1 MKFFDREDK
10 VANLR
15 AIRDRSVAEAQFT
28 VITGRRR
35 VGKTMLAKHAFGDR
49 PFVYLFVSCKG
60 EPELV
65 EGFVDEVNQVV
76 PGAIAP
82 EVRTLEG
89 FFRELFKT
97 ARSHHLT
104 VFIDEFQ
111 DFYKVKPSVFSVLQ
125 GLWDRNC
132 ESMRINLVVCGSV
145 NALMNRIFFNRKE
158 PLYGRQTAVVRL
170 SAFSVEVLKDILGHH
185 RRNYRPE
192 DLLALW
198 TITGGVAK
206 YVALLMD
213 AGATDFQSMAEF
225 ILSEDSFFLDEGR
238 VLLSDEFGKDYTTYF
253 SILSAI
259 ARGVTSRNE
268 IEQSVGCQ
276 IGGHLTRLERDY
288 HLISKRL
295 PFDARTTRQ
304 VRYQIDDPFYR
315 FWFRFVFR
323 YDYMVQK
330 GAFRLL
336 KKIVRRDFAAFSGR
350 ALEEYFARKLVESG
364 EWSRVGNWWDRKGE
378 NEIDLIAEN
387 ELDGRL
393 LVAEV
398 KRDRKRID
406 LGQLESKF
414 AAFAKATGRGGRKKP
429 TYRALSLEDM

>member
-1 MKFFDREDK
+1 MKFFDREEK
-10 VANLR
+10 IANLR
-15 AIRDRSVAEAQFT
+15 AIRAKSAAEAQFT

-35 VGKTMLAKHAFGDR
+35 VGKTMLVKHALGDE
-49 PFVYLFVSCKG
+49 PFVYLFVSRKS

-65 EGFVDEVNQVV
+65 EGFVEEVNQVLGDAV
-76 PGAIAP
+76 AP
-82 EVRTLEG
+82 EVRSLEG
-89 FFRELFKT
+89 FFRELFRI
-97 ARSHHLT
+97 ARSRPLT

-111 DFYKVKPSVFSVLQ
+111 DFYKVSPSVFSVIQ

-132 ESMRINLVVCGSV
+132 ETMRINLVVCGSV
-145 NALMNRIFFNRKE
+145 NAMMNRIFFNRKE

-170 SAFSVEVLKDILGHH
+170 SAFPVEVLKGILRSH
-185 RRNYRPE
+185 RRNFRPE

-198 TITGGVAK
+198 AITGGVAK

-213 AGATDFQSMAEF
+213 AGATDVQSM
-225 ILSEDSFFLDEGR
+225 IDVVMSEDSFFLDEGR
-238 VLLSDEFGKDYTTYF
+238 VLLSDEFGKDYTIYF
-253 SILSAI
+253 SVLSAI

-268 IEQSVGCQ
+268 IEQAVGCQ
-276 IGGHLTRLERDY
+276 IGGYLTRLEKDY

-295 PFDARTTRQ
+295 PFAAKTARQ

-315 FWFRFVFR
+315 FWFRFIFR

-330 GAFRLL
+330 GAFGLL
-336 KKIVRRDFAAFSGR
+336 KRIMKRDFAVFSGR
-350 ALEEYFARKLVESG
+350 ALEDYFSRKLVESG

-393 LVAEV
+393 IVAEV
-398 KRDRKRID
+398 KRERKRID
-406 LGQLESKF
+406 IGLLKSKF
-414 AAFAKATGRGGRKKP
+414 ATFAKATGRRSGVQPEFR
-429 TYRALSLEDM
+429 TLSLEDM